1 MTIEKIVGENI
12 EKHFQASGLNITHF
26 AKKISVQNGN
36 VQAIFTR
43 EVDGKWRSNV
53 FLINAETAITLAI
66 DHNVMTNV
74 TKYVTDMGFYDGET
88 GCNIIKRN
96 VNISKKQFDDLK
108 KYEDVHE
115 IWGAVEIIDKRMTNF
130 RFTGKTL

>member
-1 MTIEKIVGENI
+1 MIFIDDYI
-12 EKHFQASGLNITHF
+12 RS
-26 AKKISVQNGN
+26 KKDKNGN

-43 EVDGKWRSNV
+43 EIDGKLRSNV

-66 DHNVMTNV
+66 DHNMMTNV

-96 VNISKKQFDDLK
+96 VNISKKQFDGLK
-108 KYEDVHE
+108 EYKDVHE

>member
-1 MTIEKIVGENI
+1 MMFIDDYIR
-12 EKHFQASGLNITHF
+12 S
-26 AKKISVQNGN
+26 KKDENGN

-74 TKYVTDMGFYDGET
+74 TKYVTDIGFYDGET
-88 GCNIIKRN
+88 GSNVIKHN

-108 KYEDVHE
+108 KYKDVHE